1 MVLLWCSAK
10 PKWWVCV
17 TAKFLKRGWFAVE
30 AVTPA
35 WLAIETM
42 INSMR
47 VVQITIEGLLPMDC
61 DHNHW
66 VHGEMGGS
74 GSGDLDLEQKGL
86 GQALSSDDSLRFG
99 LGLDSAQSEMGQGLD
114 LLVPSHAVSH
124 HNYFAYGGFPILEI
138 DGPIW
143 QRDSRNWNP
152 PLDRVPLLASQ
163 CFRAFSSKSLITFL
177 FLFPRIGA
185 IVGAFRWNQEL
196 SGDQDSRKKL
206 KVQLQVLVIVGRD
219 MDRGAG
225 EESMVAEDIAA
236 EVFDERDLELYCLA
250 KLWAESDSYNRKY
263 LS

>member
-1 MVLLWCSAK
+1 MPMTHAVRWRGSVKPLMVLLWCSAK

-99 LGLDSAQSEMGQGLD
+99 LGLDSAQSEMGQGLGWS
-114 LLVPSHAVSH
+114 LLGPCVVHVSTH
-124 HNYFAYGGFPILEI
+124 GSTH
-138 DGPIW
+138 DGLQKPRLL
-143 QRDSRNWNP
+143 QHVLCEN
-152 PLDRVPLLASQ
+152 RV
-163 CFRAFSSKSLITFL
+163 
-177 FLFPRIGA
+177 G
-185 IVGAFRWNQEL
+185 
-196 SGDQDSRKKL
+196 
-206 KVQLQVLVIVGRD
+206 
-219 MDRGAG
+219 
-225 EESMVAEDIAA
+225 
-236 EVFDERDLELYCLA
+236 
-250 KLWAESDSYNRKY
+250 
-263 LS
+263 